1 MGAGI
6 DDTKAVGKMQEN
18 ETSCDCVGCGGWRW
32 LGNRCEHVVEKNK
45 YQLLSMV
52 GSHVGKEW

>member
-1 MGAGI
+1 MCGAILCGVGAFFVGAGI

-32 LGNRCEHVVEKNK
+32 LGNRV
-45 YQLLSMV
+45 
-52 GSHVGKEW
+52 